1 MIYEVIYSL
10 LVLIEK
16 SAFFNKNLF
25 FMKNTNLLKVLSN
38 SFFTMEHQRKL
49 MWKQGCDRTMSK
61 KERI

>member
-1 MIYEVIYSL
+1 
-10 LVLIEK
+10 
-16 SAFFNKNLF
+16 
-25 FMKNTNLLKVLSN
+25 MKNTNLLKVLSN